1 MVTASRGR
9 SLFARDDPLDDEG
22 SDVELNRVVGKRDV
36 IYKTKE
42 VSVDSRPIEDSDD
55 GGPLGLAWTNNGYDG
70 GVGKSGV

>member
-9 SLFARDDPLDDEG
+9 SLFGRGDPLDDEG
-22 SDVELNRVVGKRDV
+22 SDVELNRIVGKRDV

-55 GGPLGLAWTNNGYDG
+55 GGPLVLAWTNNGYDG
-70 GVGKSGV
+70 RAGKSGV

>member
-9 SLFARDDPLDDEG
+9 SVFARGDPLDDEG
-22 SDVELNRVVGKRDV
+22 SDVELNRVMGKRDV

-42 VSVDSRPIEDSDD
+42 VSVDSRPIEDGDD

-70 GVGKSGV
+70 VGKAGV